1 MGNKKLN
8 EILSIAN
15 EVLDET
21 NKIHG
26 EIENNKTNIINE
38 DFAGKYY
45 NGNFNK
51 NIFGLQF
58 SIRYK
63 CYITIKNYNVLHGRT
78 VIKDKLLDLILY
90 NNSFKTFDS
99 IIMHEVLHI
108 FQYVKNKIDYNKHG
122 INKDLYKIVGNILGD
137 KDRKYSD
144 IEKTFAGAL
153 YLTFPYEQ
161 DAMVHGLYKTL
172 DEYPSIIIRQVLK
185 DTDEY
190 LYLED
195 LKYLITHINEFNE
208 SLFNNLLTKNKFL
221 KMCTHAYNRYKTKI
235 EHVVQHIID
244 DKSKLNEGL
253 IHFIPQHHIKNR
265 K

>member
-1 MGNKKLN
+1 MENKKLN

-15 EVLDET
+15 EVLEET
-21 NKIHG
+21 DKIHN

-38 DFAGKYY
+38 DFAGRYY
-45 NGNFNK
+45 NGKFNK

-58 SIRYK
+58 SIQYK
-63 CYITIKNYNVLHGRT
+63 CYITLKNYNVLHGRT
-78 VIKDKLLDLILY
+78 VIKDNLLELILY

-108 FQYVKNKIDYNKHG
+108 FQYVKNKIDYDKHG
-122 INKDLYKIVGNILGD
+122 VNKDLYKIVGNILGD
-137 KDRKYSD
+137 KDRNYSD

-153 YLTFPYEQ
+153 YLTFLYEQ
-161 DAMVHGLYKTL
+161 DVMVHGLYKTL
-172 DEYPSIIIRQVLK
+172 DEYPSIILRQVLK

-195 LKYLITHINEFNE
+195 LKYLINHINDFKE

-221 KMCTHAYNRYKTKI
+221 KMCKHAYNRYKTKI

-253 IHFIPQHHIKNR
+253 IHFIPLHHIKNR